1 MNEEQI
7 LNYIEEDDKLS
18 HEWFIYQGTE
28 DGTIF
33 DFYAEFIRNDLE
45 DQYLAL
51 TIYNDIYYSE
61 AVDLVDSEEYWVLTD
76 DEADEKAELE
86 AQYFL
91 ENALS
96 EVPNHLHWYFDDD
109 KYISEQLQD
118 RGYLLNVYNGSE
130 DSITL
135 DNGSVFYIYRRNQYA
150 IRYII

>member
-33 DFYAEFIRNDLE
+33 DFYAEFIQPDLE
-45 DQYLAL
+45 DNYLAL
-51 TIYNDIYYSE
+51 AIYQDIYYSE
-61 AVDLVDSEEYWVLTD
+61 AVNLIDSEDYWVLTD
-76 DEADEKAELE
+76 EEADEKAELE
-86 AQYFL
+86 AQYLL

-96 EVPNHLHWYFDDD
+96 EVPDYLHRYFDEDQ
-109 KYISEQLQD
+109 YIKDQVSND
-118 RGYLLNVYNGSE
+118 RGWLLDTYDGSE

-135 DNGSVFYIYRRNQYA
+135 DNDSVFYIYRRN
-150 IRYII
+150 

>member
-1 MNEEQI
+1 MNEDQI
-7 LNYIEEDDKLS
+7 LNYIENDDKLS
-18 HEWFIYQGTE
+18 HEWFIYQGSE

-51 TIYNDIYYSE
+51 TINNDIYYSE

-86 AQYFL
+86 AQYLL
-91 ENALS
+91 EDALS
-96 EVPNHLHWYFDDD
+96 QIPNHLHLYFDDD
-109 KYISEQLQD
+109 NYISDIISND
-118 RGYLLNVYNGSE
+118 RGYLLDTYNGYE

-135 DNGSVFYIYRRNQYA
+135 DNGSVFYIYRRN
-150 IRYII
+150 

>member
-1 MNEEQI
+1 MDESQI
-7 LNYIEEDDKLS
+7 LDYIENDDKLS

-51 TIYNDIYYSE
+51 AINNGIYYSE
-61 AVDLVDSEEYWVLTD
+61 AVDLIDSEEYWVLTD

-86 AQYFL
+86 AQYYL
-91 ENALS
+91 EDALS
-96 EVPNHLHWYFDDD
+96 QIPHHLQQYFDDD
-109 KYISEQLQD
+109 KYISDYISEG
-118 RGYLLNVYNGSE
+118 RGYLLDTYNGSE

-135 DNGSVFYIYRRNQYA
+135 DNDSVFYIYRRN
-150 IRYII
+150 

>member
-7 LNYIEEDDKLS
+7 LNYIEDNDKLS

-33 DFYAEFIRNDLE
+33 DFYAEFIRNDL
-45 DQYLAL
+45 DDRYLAL

-61 AVDLVDSEEYWVLTD
+61 AVDLIDSEEYWVLTD

-86 AQYFL
+86 ALYYL
-91 ENALS
+91 EEALS
-96 EVPNHLHWYFDDD
+96 QVPEHLHRYFDDD
-109 KYISEQLQD
+109 KYLSNCISD
-118 RGYLLNVYNGSE
+118 GRGQLLNHYDGSE

-135 DNGSVFYIYRRNQYA
+135 DNGSVFYIYRRN
-150 IRYII
+150 

>member
-7 LNYIEEDDKLS
+7 LNYIEDDDKLS

-33 DFYAEFIRNDLE
+33 DFYAEFIRNDLD

-76 DEADEKAELE
+76 EEADEKAELE
-86 AQYFL
+86 AQYLL

-96 EVPNHLHWYFDDD
+96 EVPDYLHQ
-109 KYISEQLQD
+109 YIKDQVYNG
-118 RGYLLNVYNGSE
+118 RGVLLDTYNGSE

-135 DNGSVFYIYRRNQYA
+135 DNGSVFYIYRRN
-150 IRYII
+150 

>member
-7 LNYIEEDDKLS
+7 LNYIEDDDKLS
-18 HEWFIYQGTE
+18 HEQFIYQGTE

-51 TIYNDIYYSE
+51 AISNDIYYSE

-76 DEADEKAELE
+76 DEADEKAEQYAHESAEE
-86 AQYFL
+86 AQQ
-91 ENALS
+91 EI
-96 EVPNHLHWYFDDD
+96 PHHLQRYFDMELFISD
-109 KYISEQLQD
+109 YISD
-118 RGYLLNVYNGSE
+118 SRGNLLNLYNGSE

-135 DNGSVFYIYRRNQYA
+135 DNGSVLYIYRRN
-150 IRYII
+150 

>member
-1 MNEEQI
+1 MNEDQI
-7 LNYIEEDDKLS
+7 LNYIEDDDKLS

-51 TIYNDIYYSE
+51 TIYQNIYYSE
-61 AVDLVDSEEYWVLTD
+61 AVDLIDSEDYWVLTD
-76 DEADEKAELE
+76 EEADEKAELE
-86 AQYFL
+86 AQYLL

-96 EVPNHLHWYFDDD
+96 EVPRYLHEYFNND
-109 KYISEQLQD
+109 KYISDIISDGRGQL
-118 RGYLLNVYNGSE
+118 LSTYNGSE

-135 DNGSVFYIYRRNQYA
+135 DNGSVFYIYRRN
-150 IRYII
+150 

>member
-7 LNYIEEDDKLS
+7 LNYIEDNDKLS
-18 HEWFIYQGTE
+18 HEWFIYQGSE

-51 TIYNDIYYSE
+51 AINNDIYYSE

-86 AQYFL
+86 AQYYL
-91 ENALS
+91 EDALS
-96 EVPNHLHWYFDDD
+96 QIPHHLQQYFDDD
-109 KYISEQLQD
+109 KYISD
-118 RGYLLNVYNGSE
+118 YMSDGRGYLLDTYNGSE

-135 DNGSVFYIYRRNQYA
+135 DNDSVFYIYRRN
-150 IRYII
+150 

>member
-1 MNEEQI
+1 MNESQI

-33 DFYAEFIRNDLE
+33 DFYVEFIRNDLE

-51 TIYNDIYYSE
+51 AINNDIYYSE

-76 DEADEKAELE
+76 DEADEQAEQYAYLYVEE
-86 AQYFL
+86 AQQEIPHHLQRYFNMDL
-91 ENALS
+91 FIS
-96 EVPNHLHWYFDDD
+96 D
-109 KYISEQLQD
+109 YISD
-118 RGYLLNVYNGSE
+118 GRGQLLNHYDGSE

-135 DNGSVFYIYRRNQYA
+135 DNGSVFYIYRRN
-150 IRYII
+150 